1 MKKNSNRLVLSSALA
16 VMTTLIPAAAF
27 IACGEG
33 KPAESPTA
41 ASASASAA
49 PTDSSA
55 AAAPSA
61 APAGTV
67 LITDSS
73 VIQKLFDDSAASPES
88 KAKAG
93 GVTGGGPLPKGIRGL
108 AKDQAPG

>member
-61 APAGTV
+61 APADSASASAAPSSAPLGTV

-93 GVTGGGPLPKGIRGL
+93 GVTG
-108 AKDQAPG
+108 